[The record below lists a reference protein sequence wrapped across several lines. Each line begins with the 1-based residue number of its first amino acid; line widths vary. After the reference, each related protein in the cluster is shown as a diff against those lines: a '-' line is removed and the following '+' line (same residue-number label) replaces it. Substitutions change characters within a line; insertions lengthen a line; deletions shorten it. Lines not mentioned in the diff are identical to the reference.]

1 MLDELLQ
8 TTAIVKGNGNARLVL
23 VDVRVNDCSNA
34 VTQRDGN
41 RVADG
46 LVAELLHSARSIDN
60 RSSGRMI
67 NAELALEAGLRCFL
81 ARQLQH

>member
-8 TTAIVKGNGNARLVL
+8 TTAILQGNGDPCLVL

-46 LVAELLHSARSIDN
+46 LIAELLHSTRSIDD
-60 RSSGRMI
+60 RSGGRMI
-67 NAELALEAGLRCFL
+67 NTELALEAGLRCFL
-81 ARQLQH
+81 PR